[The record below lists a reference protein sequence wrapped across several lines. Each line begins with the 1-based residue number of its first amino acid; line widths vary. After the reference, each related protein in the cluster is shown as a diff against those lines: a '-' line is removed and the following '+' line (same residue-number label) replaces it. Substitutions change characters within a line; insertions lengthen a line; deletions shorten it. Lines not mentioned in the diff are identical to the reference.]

1 MRKQLR
7 ENNRYRR
14 EGKKIQKHIIC
25 IFVGENINNGT
36 EEKLKKDKSGKLKKN
51 IFLMSYQALGKVD

>member
-1 MRKQLR
+1 MRKHLR

-14 EGKKIQKHIIC
+14 EGKKIQRHIIC

-51 IFLMSYQALGKVD
+51 TF